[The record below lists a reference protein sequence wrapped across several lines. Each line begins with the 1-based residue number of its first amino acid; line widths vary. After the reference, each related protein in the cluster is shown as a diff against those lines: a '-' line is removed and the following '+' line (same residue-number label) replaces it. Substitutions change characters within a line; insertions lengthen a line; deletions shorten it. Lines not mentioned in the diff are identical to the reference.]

1 MNIPCFLDSFY
12 SCYLFEL
19 YIYFCIYLVIIHM
32 NLCGIALLQNIRSY
46 LRYITK
52 FKVGTP
58 FIPISFHYQSPPL
71 NNLSKYM
78 RANRYIFLLQL
89 LTIYCFLSKF
99 TYFDKENCILM
110 RPVFEIKNIKNSKC
124 FSDYNRLLF
133 NWRELLFT

>member
-1 MNIPCFLDSFY
+1 
-12 SCYLFEL
+12 
-19 YIYFCIYLVIIHM
+19 M

-58 FIPISFHYQSPPL
+58 FIPISFHYWSPPPL

-89 LTIYCFLSKF
+89 LTIYCFF
-99 TYFDKENCILM
+99 
-110 RPVFEIKNIKNSKC
+110 IKI
-124 FSDYNRLLF
+124 YLF
-133 NWRELLFT
+133 